1 MIETI
6 CKFDPF
12 DPQDRRRVIEEIFKK
27 YFEEELERLVL
38 RGYTGRTPQQSS
50 FELVKKTTDLE
61 DKLRKLQQSYDV
73 LSSENSEIKEELKN
87 KDQEISIFRKT
98 VSKQDDKIQD
108 KENEIQILKDE
119 INKLHQSLQD
129 AENKAKEEQ
138 KAYVDLIAKETTDHE
153 LEIKKKDDEYRELQ
167 RRLENEKNAL
177 RSQNKELQERLQAY
191 VPDIGGEVGEELLYT
206 FDSFDPTSALTQTN
220 DANAPFKVKIS
231 SNNIAVFQFN
241 NEKGPSAAA
250 CKERDT
256 MLLPF
261 CDIIEGADD
270 PNATSIFPDKWGTAK
285 IAFDGSIRVENIK
298 EKAKIKLSR
307 N

>member
-1 MIETI
+1 MTETTY
-6 CKFDPF
+6 KFDF
-12 DPQDRRRVIEEIFKK
+12 LNQQDRIKVLEFFKQ
-27 YFEEELERLVL
+27 YFGEELERFIQ
-38 RGYTGRTPQQSS
+38 RCYTGRATQQSTV
-50 FELVKKTTDLE
+50 ELIKMKTDLE
-61 DKLRKLQQSYDV
+61 DKLRKLRQSYAE
-73 LSSENSEIKEELKN
+73 LSSENNNLKN
-87 KDQEISIFRKT
+87 KITNNEESISNFRK
-98 VSKQDDKIQD
+98 KINRQEDKIQD
-108 KENEIQILKDE
+108 KENEIQILQDE
-119 INKLHQSLQD
+119 INKLHLSLQN

-138 KAYVDLIAKETTDHE
+138 KTYEDLIAEEKNNHE
-153 LEIKKKDDEYRELQ
+153 LEISKKDSEYRELQ

-206 FDSFDPTSALTQTN
+206 YDSFDPTSALTQTN

-241 NEKGPSAAA
+241 NEKGPSATA
-250 CKERDT
+250 CKERET

-270 PNATSIFPDKWGTAK
+270 LNATSIFPDKWGTAK
-285 IAFDGSIRVENIK
+285 IAFDGSIRVENIN